1 MKATTL
7 PLICAAL
14 LLSAC
19 GRTPPPEPIKV
30 MVPVPCIATKPTKPV
45 YPEAPEAA
53 GLFERVQTL
62 LAERELRMAYE
73 GQLEA
78 ALSACD

>member
-1 MKATTL
+1 MKYL
-7 PLICAAL
+7 PIAL
-14 LLSAC
+14 GLAMAGCS
-19 GRTPPPEPIKV
+19 RTPPPEPVKV
-30 MVPVPCIATKPTKPV
+30 MVPVPCISTMPAKPV
-45 YPEAPEAA
+45 YPEVNGDA

-62 LAERELRMAYE
+62 LADRELRIAYE